1 MNQEKPIKRSNA
13 LKPLSREHHHGLLLC
28 WKIRKGFSKGI
39 ASERIKAY
47 CDWFFRAYLLPH
59 FELEEK
65 QVFPI
70 LGNHHELILQALKE
84 HQSLRACM
92 REDADTRASLERIAT
107 ELEQHIRFEERVL
120 FNRIEAAATPAQLQ
134 MIQQVHTEQKF
145 IENGSDVF
153 WM

>member
-1 MNQEKPIKRSNA
+1 MNHEKPIKRSNA

-39 ASERIKAY
+39 APERIKAY

-92 REDADTRASLERIAT
+92 REDADIRASLERIAT
-107 ELEQHIRFEERVL
+107 ELEQHIRFEERLL

-134 MIQQVHTEQKF
+134 LIQQVHTEQKF